1 MPIRV
6 WFSCRCTNSMIIRI
20 AAAMAAANGMLF
32 SRLPVCTT
40 CAVVVEAVVCV
51 CVVWVLDCVAVEA
64 VDVPAVTDPVDVDV
78 WVLLLEDEDVPEVVD
93 VVGFGVV
100 VVTLEEVPVPLPT
113 RSRDPAA

>member
-1 MPIRV
+1 
-6 WFSCRCTNSMIIRI
+6 
-20 AAAMAAANGMLF
+20 
-32 SRLPVCTT
+32 
-40 CAVVVEAVVCV
+40 
-51 CVVWVLDCVAVEA
+51 
-64 VDVPAVTDPVDVDV
+64 VDVDV